1 MPLNKKVIIL
11 TIVIILPLIIGLPPG
26 NSSTTVTKSF
36 FTQGQVSSGHIYWSA
51 NFDSGNFNEI
61 TASSGGEVQSN
72 SGAASALETINVFSG
87 SYSAK
92 NSINTPPSS
101 GITHTKLIRWTVI
114 QDTPQFYFGAA
125 LYLPNT
131 LSVST
136 SSGANWCNIMQMH
149 CKSDSAN
156 GLPAC
161 IILSNV
167 GGIIK
172 MSLYQKD
179 LNNVE
184 HTYWTANA
192 PLGQWFRV
200 VIYAEFKQNGNLTMW
215 LSTDR
220 NGAMTNSN
228 RVFSGIADLRTGD
241 TFAGPFVDTGIYQD
255 YRSPA
260 QYTLSDSMIVASTLA
275 LATPQ
280 G

>member
-1 MPLNKKVIIL
+1 MGTDKKAVFL
-11 TIVIILPLIIGLPPG
+11 TVSLIFALFFSLQ
-26 NSSTTVTKSF
+26 SSNASITVSQSF
-36 FTQGQVSSGHIYWSA
+36 VTQGQISSGQIYWSA
-51 NFDSGNFNEI
+51 NFDNGNFNEI
-61 TASSGGEVQSN
+61 TSNSGGEVQSN
-72 SGAASALETINVFSG
+72 SGATSILETTNVFSG
-87 SYSAK
+87 SYSVK
-92 NSINTPPSS
+92 NSVDKPPSS
-101 GITHTKLIRWTVI
+101 GIIHTKLIRWTVI

-125 LYLPNT
+125 LYIPNT
-131 LSVST
+131 FTVST

-220 NGAMTNSN
+220 DGAMTNSN

-241 TFAGPFVDTGIYQD
+241 SFAGPFVDTGIYQD

-260 QYTLSDSMIVASTLA
+260 QYTLSDSMIVASTLS

-280 G
+280 E

>member
-1 MPLNKKVIIL
+1 MRTDKKAIFL
-11 TIVIILPLIIGLPPG
+11 TVSIMLVLFFSLPASNARINI
-26 NSSTTVTKSF
+26 SKSF
-36 FTQGQVSSGHIYWSA
+36 VTQGHISSGQIYWSA
-51 NFDSGNFNEI
+51 NFDNGNFNEI
-61 TASSGGEVQSN
+61 TANSGGEVQSN
-72 SGAASALETINVFSG
+72 SGATSSLETTNVFSG
-87 SYSAK
+87 SYSVK
-92 NSINTPPSS
+92 NSVDTPTSS
-101 GITHTKLIRWTVI
+101 GITHTKLIRGSVL

-125 LYLPNT
+125 LYLPKT
-131 LSVST
+131 FSVST
-136 SSGANWCNIMQMH
+136 ASGANWCNIMQMH

-179 LNNVE
+179 LNNIE
-184 HTYWTANA
+184 HIYWTANA

-220 NGAMTNSN
+220 SGAMTDSN

-241 TFAGPFVDTGIYQD
+241 IFAGPFVDTGIYQD
-255 YRSPA
+255 YRSPS
-260 QYTLSDSMIVASTLA
+260 QYTLSDSMIVASTLS
-275 LATPQ
+275 LASPQ

>member
-1 MPLNKKVIIL
+1 MNSTKKAIIT
-11 TIVIILPLIIGLPPG
+11 TIAIISLLIIGLPPG
-26 NSSTTVTKSF
+26 NSSTTITKAIV
-36 FTQGQVSSGHIYWSA
+36 TQGQISSGQIFWSA

-72 SGAASALETINVFSG
+72 SGATSTLETTNVFSG
-87 SYSAK
+87 TYSAN

-101 GITHTKLIRWTVI
+101 GIIHTKLIRWSAI

-125 LYLPNT
+125 LYISKT
-131 LSVST
+131 LTVST
-136 SSGANWCNIMQMH
+136 ASGANWCNIMQMH

-161 IILSNV
+161 IILSNS
-167 GGIIK
+167 GGVVK

-200 VIYAEFKQNGNLTMW
+200 VIYGEFKENGNLTMW
-215 LSTDR
+215 LSTER
-220 NGAMTNSN
+220 NGAITDSN

-241 TFAGPFVDTGIYQD
+241 SFAGPFIDTGIYQD